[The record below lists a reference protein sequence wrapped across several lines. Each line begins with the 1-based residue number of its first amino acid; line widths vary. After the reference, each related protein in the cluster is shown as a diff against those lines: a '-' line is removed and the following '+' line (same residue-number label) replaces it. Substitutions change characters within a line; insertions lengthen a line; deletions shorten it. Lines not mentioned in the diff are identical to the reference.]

1 VFITHGTA
9 DPVIPSRQGK
19 RLYEAVREP
28 MRLLRIFG
36 LGHMH
41 PVRAEFY
48 ATVRAFLVDTRP

>member
-1 VFITHGTA
+1 MFITHGTA

-41 PVRAEFY
+41 PVGAEFY
-48 ATVRAFLVDTRP
+48 ATVRALPR